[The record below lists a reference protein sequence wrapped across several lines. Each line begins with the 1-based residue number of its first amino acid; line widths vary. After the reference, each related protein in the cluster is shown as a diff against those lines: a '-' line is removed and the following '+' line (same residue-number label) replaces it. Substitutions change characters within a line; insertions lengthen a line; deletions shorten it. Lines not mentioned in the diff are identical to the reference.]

1 MRRAAAPF
9 AFPDRLPD
17 PGSFLDEVV
26 AGLSAP
32 RKALPPKYFY
42 DERGCQLFEA
52 ICKAPE
58 YYLTR
63 AETQLMRDR
72 AGAMARRLG
81 PGCMVIEYGCGS
93 GHKTRLLLEALAPA
107 AYVAI
112 DIAREQLKETSAGI
126 ARDFPGLSV
135 VAVCADYSRP
145 LALPEIDG
153 IPSRRKVVYFP
164 GSTIGNLTPA
174 EAGVF
179 LGYVRQLVGPG
190 GGLLIGVDLRKDAA
204 RLNAAYNDRQGITA
218 EFNLNL
224 LARINRELGANFDLA
239 AFRHQAFYNEP
250 PGRIEMHLLSLKDQ
264 RVSIGG
270 HVIRFRA
277 GESIH
282 TENSFKYSV
291 TGFQALASSACF
303 EPVDCW
309 MDAEKLFA
317 VHYLQVPQRAVC
329 AAP

>member
-1 MRRAAAPF
+1 MRRFSASF
-9 AFPDRLPD
+9 SFHDLIPDT
-17 PGSFLDEVV
+17 GSFLDDVV
-26 AGLSAP
+26 RGLALP

-63 AETQLMRDR
+63 AESRLMRDR

-81 PGCMVIEYGCGS
+81 RGCMVIEYGCGS
-93 GHKTRLLLEALAPA
+93 GHKTRLLLEALEPA
-107 AYVAI
+107 AYVPI
-112 DIAREQLKETSAGI
+112 DIAREQLRETSAGI
-126 ARDFPGLSV
+126 AGDFPGLRV
-135 VAVCADYSRP
+135 VAICADYSRP
-145 LALPEIDG
+145 LALPGIDR
-153 IPSRRKVVYFP
+153 IPSRRRIVYFP
-164 GSTIGNLTPA
+164 GSTIGNQTPA

-179 LGYVRQLVGPG
+179 LGNVRHLVGPG

-204 RLNAAYNDRQGITA
+204 RLNAAYNDRQGVTA

-224 LARINRELGANFDLA
+224 LARMNRELGADFDLG

-250 PGRIEMHLLSLKDQ
+250 PGRIEMHLLSLRDQ
-264 RVSIGG
+264 RVSLGG

-282 TENSFKYSV
+282 TENSYKYSV
-291 TGFQALASSACF
+291 TGFRALASSAGF
-303 EPVDCW
+303 EPVECW
-309 MDAEKLFA
+309 MDAEQLFS
-317 VHYLQVPQRAVC
+317 VHYLVVPR
-329 AAP
+329 